1 MSLIP
6 SILIYGHDTVL
17 LDTRRQILA
26 LWGYE
31 VRTTRN
37 KCGVE
42 HALVQNDFRLL
53 ILCYTLT
60 LSESSQSLAFARARQ
75 RKIKSLQLTAYDGQ
89 PAVALASSLFAV
101 REGPER
107 FVQCV
112 DRLLFGSRSGR

>member
-17 LDTRRQILA
+17 LDTRRQALA

-31 VRTTRN
+31 VRTTQS

-42 HALVQNDFRLL
+42 GALVQNDFRLL

-75 RKIKSLQLTAYDGQ
+75 RRIKSLQLIAYDGQ
-89 PAVALASSLFAV
+89 RAVALASNLFAV
-101 REGPER
+101 SEGPER
-107 FVQCV
+107 FVQCM
-112 DRLLFGSRSGR
+112 DQLLFGSRSGR